1 MRTRAIA
8 FVLAAA
14 CGAAR
19 PSDLDAVHLYEA
31 CNSSQDI
38 EQTACRFYILGVV
51 QGAGLVDGSG
61 VGTDGRLVAKQRE
74 RLCPPPGM
82 LQSEMVDVFRDVMR
96 SLLRTRSDDAKAP
109 AQSIVLAAMH
119 SRFPCR

>member
-1 MRTRAIA
+1 MRNRAIA

-19 PSDLDAVHLYEA
+19 ASDLDAGQLYEA
-31 CNSSQDI
+31 CNSSREV

-51 QGAGLVDGSG
+51 QGAGFVDGSG
-61 VGTDGRLVAKQRE
+61 VGADGRLDPKPRE

-82 LQSEMVDVFRDVMR
+82 PSSQMVDVFRSAMR
-96 SLLRTRSDDAKAP
+96 SLLQTRADDAKAP